1 MRKIVVLFSA
11 AALVFTSAC
20 VSQKKYQDLEAQKA
34 VADDKSAQL
43 EEENANLRLSSKAQ
57 QERNQALNERVY
69 RLQDTIQQLQFE
81 QSQLSARYADL
92 MSAQEAMQKGS
103 QQEIRKL
110 LEQLQANQNA
120 LQKKEDDLFAT
131 ERALNERSIATAK
144 LERDLKEHN
153 KKMMA
158 LESALHQKDS
168 VANALKQKL
177 SDALLN
183 FEGKGLTVKMRDGKV
198 YVSMD
203 EKLMFASG
211 SFVVDKRGEEAL
223 RHITAVLEK
232 NPDINVVIEGHT
244 DDVPYIGAGVNSAIV
259 DNWDLSCR
267 RATSVVRLLL
277 KGSTVEESRIT
288 AAGRAEYMPVKR
300 AKTPEARQAN
310 RRIEIILTPKLDE
323 VLKLLEQ

>member
-1 MRKIVVLFSA
+1 MKKTVILFTTV
-11 AALVFTSAC
+11 ALVFASAC
-20 VSQKKYQDLEAQKA
+20 VSQKKYLDLEAQKA
-34 VADDKSAQL
+34 ISDDKSAQL
-43 EEENANLRLSSKAQ
+43 EEENASVRLHLKAQ
-57 QERNQALNERVY
+57 QDNNQKLNERIY
-69 RLQDTIQQLQFE
+69 SIQDTVQQLQHE
-81 QSQLSARYADL
+81 QKQLATRYADL
-92 MSAQEAMQKGS
+92 MKAQEAMQKGS
-103 QQEIRKL
+103 QLEIRNL
-110 LEQLQANQNA
+110 LGQLQASQTA
-120 LQKKEDDLFAT
+120 LQEKEDDLFSV
-131 ERALNERSIATAK
+131 ERALSERILAANK
-144 LERDLKEHN
+144 LEKDLQEHN
-153 KKMMA
+153 KKMIA
-158 LESALHQKDS
+158 LESALRQKDS

-183 FEGKGLTVKMRDGKV
+183 FEGKGLTVRMRDGKV

-211 SFVVDKRGEEAL
+211 SFEVDKRGKEAL
-223 RHITAVLEK
+223 KHITAVLEK

-244 DDVPYIGAGVNSAIV
+244 DDIPYLSSASAIV

-277 KGSTVEESRIT
+277 KGSTIEESRIT

-323 VLKLLEQ
+323 VLKLLDQ